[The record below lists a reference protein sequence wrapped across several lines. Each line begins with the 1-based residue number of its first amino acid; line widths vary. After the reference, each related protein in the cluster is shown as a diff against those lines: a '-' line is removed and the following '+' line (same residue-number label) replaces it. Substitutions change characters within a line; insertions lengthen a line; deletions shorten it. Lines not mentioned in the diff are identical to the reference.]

1 MTGITYYW
9 KSNNGYYTYDS
20 SAPDTPGSAVTLSD
34 ADKNALYDVYHK
46 ADTKVVVGRNET
58 YTVSDTSTVNG
69 KQETTYE
76 NESQYGFALVTIS
89 SGETTTYTI
98 TSIQE
103 DVKETYT
110 VGDTELAGFDPA
122 KLTLVTKQV
131 INIVETPVYTTQAGD
146 RLTLRAKVTEN
157 ENEDNSKAAVGASI
171 EFKIVNTQTNGV
183 ETISATT
190 DANGAASA
198 EWTAAT
204 SGLYSIQVNVLAK
217 SGYTASAT
225 KAQYYNAGGTYET
238 NTTEYRLVLSSAGK
252 TLTGTMTYGG
262 SVSYELQERAI
273 TVSSDAA
280 KAQTVGEWKKSE
292 KTNLTYTVET
302 TEKDRKKVDEV
313 KQPLSVAS
321 YNFRVYDGDTID
333 PQKELAAA
341 ALQVTKAA
349 VTITPKLK
357 MV

>member
-1 MTGITYYW
+1 M
-9 KSNNGYYTYDS
+9 
-20 SAPDTPGSAVTLSD
+20 TLSD

-171 EFKIVNTQTNGV
+171 EFKIVNTQTNG
-183 ETISATT
+183 
-190 DANGAASA
+190 
-198 EWTAAT
+198 
-204 SGLYSIQVNVLAK
+204 
-217 SGYTASAT
+217 
-225 KAQYYNAGGTYET
+225 
-238 NTTEYRLVLSSAGK
+238 
-252 TLTGTMTYGG
+252 
-262 SVSYELQERAI
+262 
-273 TVSSDAA
+273 TVDLHLMDI
-280 KAQTVGEWKKSE
+280 GWKME
-292 KTNLTYTVET
+292 NL
-302 TEKDRKKVDEV
+302 
-313 KQPLSVAS
+313 
-321 YNFRVYDGDTID
+321 
-333 PQKELAAA
+333 
-341 ALQVTKAA
+341 
-349 VTITPKLK
+349 
-357 MV
+357 

>member
-20 SAPDTPGSAVTLSD
+20 SASDTPGSAVTLSD

-76 NESQYGFALVTIS
+76 DESQYGFALITIS

-103 DVKETYT
+103 DIEETYA
-110 VGDTELAGFDPA
+110 VGDTKLSGFDPA
-122 KLTLVTKQV
+122 KLDIVTKQV
-131 INIVETPVYTTQAGD
+131 TNTVETPIYETQTGTT
-146 RLTLRAKVTEN
+146 LTLHTKVMEKDSN
-157 ENEDNSKAAVGASI
+157 NAAAGASI
-171 EFKIVNTQTNGV
+171 EFKIVNTQTNAIN
-183 ETISATT
+183 TISAVTDSKGEAKTT
-190 DANGAASA
+190 
-198 EWTAAT
+198 WRAAT
-204 SGLYSIQVNVLAK
+204 SGLYSIQLNVLAK

-252 TLTGTMTYGG
+252 SLTGAMTYGG
-262 SVSYELQERAI
+262 IVSYELQERAI
-273 TVSSDAA
+273 TVSSDEA
-280 KAQTVGEWKKSE
+280 KTQTVG
-292 KTNLTYTVET
+292 
-302 TEKDRKKVDEV
+302 
-313 KQPLSVAS
+313 
-321 YNFRVYDGDTID
+321 
-333 PQKELAAA
+333 
-341 ALQVTKAA
+341 
-349 VTITPKLK
+349 
-357 MV
+357 